1 MRILFTMKGPF
12 ERSFAFSTRRAVK
25 ADLLQGKRQRSQS
38 FSFLNLF
45 MFGLLSGLHQPYLR
59 LVHLAQGDEQQ

>member
-38 FSFLNLF
+38 FSFLKF
-45 MFGLLSGLHQPYLR
+45 IFGLLSGLHQPYLL